1 MATEDL
7 ILQVDRQHLCSKIQG
22 IAVILIITG
31 LFYSYH
37 CSGMP
42 SFPHVGTAQQLLSN
56 PMVTQAAVNYGQGL
70 VDMGQSYIDRSVC
83 VCMSIVLNLQEDVSF
98 RLGWTV
104 RSGS

>member
-22 IAVILIITG
+22 NVILIITG
-31 LFYSYH
+31 SFYSYH

-70 VDMGQSYIDRSVC
+70 VDIGQSYIDRSVRVC
-83 VCMSIVLNLQEDVSF
+83 VCLSYSNYKMSF

-104 RSGS
+104 RSGP